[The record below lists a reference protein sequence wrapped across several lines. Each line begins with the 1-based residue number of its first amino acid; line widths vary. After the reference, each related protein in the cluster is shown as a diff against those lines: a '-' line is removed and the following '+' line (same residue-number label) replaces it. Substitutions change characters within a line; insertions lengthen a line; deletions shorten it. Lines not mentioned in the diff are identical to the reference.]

1 MSWNVRVNELSS
13 APLPELEQ
21 ELAKL
26 PPAVLEAY
34 REAIEPVNSAFGSE
48 EIGLWAKE
56 GLAIGTQTV
65 RSWESAIEY
74 YRVSPQVSRY
84 LSFPSFMQWARCGT
98 YLAQDSPTLAVAFF
112 KASVAIVPNL
122 RPQYIPRW
130 AGLGRSL
137 YKGTWKSSTLA
148 STFFE
153 VSPDLVRSLPFWD
166 VEVFA
171 SLVEALSYKSYD
183 VAGECLLLGRDVLP
197 GMGREREPFLSMARA
212 LIDSSWRE
220 VKTCLELVPRALQQ
234 VDESQTGRFLK
245 LGERLAK
252 VGLRDTSR
260 FLSDGTQALGRVPQG
275 SQGYILDLCDAL
287 VAVAPEAVG
296 PFLRSL
302 DDVLNRI
309 TVSQLDT
316 WYQHGMKLL
325 QENPESGI
333 AFFKIES
340 NTSESMLETLSSSLE
355 LDRVKGILRLYC
367 RALSGSGVEIFNT
380 QELVRRNIGW
390 VDEDSASTDGSK
402 VFLPPVVD
410 HYSSKQDNF
419 SWFKVVSTHQVAHLE
434 FRSFEF
440 QFDLPAT
447 QFENRRFEM
456 EEEFYKRQAD
466 LRATRQTMEEVAQQV
481 TDDGFS
487 AVIPGI
493 SETAEVDDP
502 TDSDVNSAGSAR
514 TYTDIGRFLALFENG
529 KLAFDVFTVLED
541 CRLDYRI
548 KVEYPGISL
557 AASRVQRETLS
568 RRPEIQE
575 MPIQQAMV
583 ELLIHMSLEKF
594 TDLPVPKEYEEAAVM
609 LSRILHQLRTSEATV
624 EDTSEA
630 SLRAY
635 EIISRLSN
643 ETKEEEDWEDQDL
656 EEPGDFNEQEYE
668 DLIDQLQAGMEQDG
682 QGEEGEDYESPEPV
696 DYRGDFKPEMV
707 QLLTKLQAD
716 SGEEGD
722 AQPMTQEMLEQLLQ
736 ESDELE
742 LDAEEGEIN
751 DNMSTFAQ
759 NIMKEAGT
767 PPPNSQPGQGYGPLM
782 NEDEQ
787 GGELEARE
795 PQTYV
800 YDEWD
805 FRANDYKPRWCIVK
819 EKTVEE
825 GDANFYQDSL
835 KNYQA
840 LSNHI
845 RRQFELI
852 MPENMRKT
860 YRLVDGEDLDLNA
873 TLEAWIDLKMK
884 IPPDDKIYWHRNR
897 NRRDV
902 AVVFLLDMSAS
913 TAEAIDEGRQT
924 VDDRDAPDDPVEY
937 MVWLR
942 RRREG
947 LVRRNYKR
955 IIDLEKESTAMLI
968 QALESIGDTYGIYG
982 FSGYGRENVEFYV
995 IKDIAE
1001 GFGEKI
1007 KRRIDKITPLHATR
1021 MGAAI
1026 RHASTKLENQ
1036 DAHTKIMFLISDGR
1050 PQDRGYSREG
1060 VEKEYAVHDTH
1071 MALLEARRKNITPFC
1086 LTVDKA
1092 GHDYLKSMCGDM
1104 GYEVLGEIWA
1114 LPERLPMLYRELPAR
1129 RSVRS

>member
-1 MSWNVRVNELSS
+1 MTSG
-13 APLPELEQ
+13 PIPEIES

-34 REAIEPVNSAFGSE
+34 HEANDTVKESFGEE

-56 GLAIGTQTV
+56 GLTIGTQTV

-74 YRVSPQVSRY
+74 YRVSPEVSKF

-98 YLAQDSPTLAVAFF
+98 YLAQDSPTLAVSFF
-112 KASVAIVPNL
+112 KSSVSIVPNL

-148 STFFE
+148 AKFFE
-153 VSPDLVRSLPFWD
+153 VSPDLVRNLPFWD

-171 SLVEALSYKSYD
+171 SLIEALSYKSYD
-183 VAGECLLLGRDVLP
+183 VAGECLVLGRDVLP
-197 GMGREREPFLSMARA
+197 AMGREREPFLAMSRA
-212 LIDSSWRE
+212 LIDTSWRE

-252 VGLRDTSR
+252 VGLRNTSK
-260 FLSDGTQALGRVPQG
+260 FLSDGTQALSKVPQG

-287 VAVAPEAVG
+287 VVITPDAVP
-296 PFLRSL
+296 PFLKSL

-309 TVSQLDT
+309 TVSQLDA
-316 WYQHGMKLL
+316 WFQHGAHLL

-340 NTSESMLETLSSSLE
+340 NTSEQMLETLSSSLE
-355 LDRVKGILRLYC
+355 LERVKSILRLYC
-367 RALSGSGVEIFNT
+367 RALAGTGLEIFDT
-380 QELVRRNIGW
+380 GELVQRNIGW

-402 VFLPPVVD
+402 IFLPPVVD
-410 HYSSKQDNF
+410 HYSNKQDNF
-419 SWFKVVSTHQVAHLE
+419 AWFKVVSTHQVAHLE
-434 FRSFEF
+434 FGSFDYDFEKS
-440 QFDLPAT
+440 AT
-447 QFENRRFEM
+447 QFEDRRHEM
-456 EEEFYKRQAD
+456 EQQANERKEAE
-466 LRATRQTMEEVAQQV
+466 RAVAREQYEMAAKLL
-481 TDDGFS
+481 TSG
-487 AVIPGI
+487 
-493 SETAEVDDP
+493 AEGDVDM
-502 TDSDVNSAGSAR
+502 SAGYEDPNAGSMR
-514 TYTDIGRFLALFENG
+514 TFTDIGRFLDIFEDS
-529 KLAFDVFTVLED
+529 KLVFDIFTVLED

-548 KVEYPGISL
+548 KVEYPGIR
-557 AASRVQRETLS
+557 AASSRVQSETLAD
-568 RRPEIQE
+568 RPKIED
-575 MPIQQAMV
+575 MPLQQGLV
-583 ELLIHMSLEKF
+583 ELLINMSLDQF
-594 TDLPVPKEYEEAAVM
+594 QDLPVAIEYKEAGEM
-609 LSRILHQLRTSEATV
+609 LSSILHQLRNAEANV
-624 EDTSEA
+624 EDTAEA
-630 SLRAY
+630 TLRAY
-635 EIISRLSN
+635 EVISRVPN
-643 ETKEEEDWEDQDL
+643 QQEEEDQFEDQDL
-656 EEPGDFNEQEYE
+656 EEPGDFSEE
-668 DLIDQLQAGMEQDG
+668 DYQSLVDQLQAGMDASSDG
-682 QGEEGEDYESPEPV
+682 GDGESYESPDPV

-707 QLLTKLQAD
+707 QLMTKLQAD
-716 SGEEGD
+716 SGEEGE

-736 ESDELE
+736 ESPELE
-742 LDAEEGEIN
+742 LDAEQGEV
-751 DNMSTFAQ
+751 DSNMSMFAQ
-759 NIMKEAGT
+759 NIMKEAGA
-767 PPPNSQPGQGYGPLM
+767 PPPNSEPGEGYGPLLH
-782 NEDEQ
+782 DDDA

-795 PQTYV
+795 PETYV

-825 GDANFYQDSL
+825 GDPAFYQDAL
-835 KNYQA
+835 KTYTS

-852 MPENMRKT
+852 MPESMRKT
-860 YRLVDGEDLDLNA
+860 YRLVDGEDIDLNSA
-873 TLEAWIDLKMK
+873 LEAWVDLKMG
-884 IPPDDKIYWHRNR
+884 IPPDEKIYWHRNR
-897 NRRDV
+897 NKREV

-913 TAEAIDEGRQT
+913 TAEAIDEGRQQ

-955 IIDLEKESTAMLI
+955 IIDLEKEGTTLLI
-968 QALESIGDTYGIYG
+968 NALESIGDTYGIYG

-995 IKDIAE
+995 VKDINE
-1001 GFGEKI
+1001 EFSDKV

-1026 RHASTKLENQ
+1026 RHAITKLENQ
-1036 DAHTKIMFLISDGR
+1036 DAKTKIMFLISDGR

-1071 MALLEARRKNITPFC
+1071 MALVEAKRQEIIPFC

-1092 GHDYLKSMCGDM
+1092 GHDYLK
-1104 GYEVLGEIWA
+1104 
-1114 LPERLPMLYRELPAR
+1114 
-1129 RSVRS
+1129 

>member
-1 MSWNVRVNELSS
+1 MTSGPISETES
-13 APLPELEQ
+13 

-34 REAIEPVNSAFGSE
+34 HAASETVKESFGEE

-56 GLAIGTQTV
+56 GLTIGTQTV

-74 YRVSPQVSRY
+74 YQVSPEVSKF

-98 YLAQDSPTLAVAFF
+98 YLAQDSPTLAVAYF
-112 KASVAIVPNL
+112 KSSVSIVPNL

-148 STFFE
+148 AKFFE

-171 SLVEALSYKSYD
+171 SLIEALSYKSYD
-183 VAGECLLLGRDVLP
+183 VAGECLVLGRDVLP
-197 GMGREREPFLSMARA
+197 AMGREREPFLAMSRA
-212 LIDSSWRE
+212 LIDTSWRE
-220 VKTCLELVPRALQQ
+220 VKTCLELVPRALQL

-260 FLSDGTQALGRVPQG
+260 FLSDGTQALSKVPQG

-287 VAVAPEAVG
+287 VVINPDAVP

-302 DDVLNRI
+302 DGVLNRI

-316 WYQHGMKLL
+316 WFQHGAHLL

-367 RALSGSGVEIFNT
+367 QALSGTGLEILST

-390 VDEDSASTDGSK
+390 VDEDSASTDGTK
-402 VFLPPVVD
+402 IFLPTVVD
-410 HYSSKQDNF
+410 HYPNKQDNF
-419 SWFKVVSTHQVAHLE
+419 SWFKVVSTHQVSHLE
-434 FRSFEF
+434 FGSFRYDYEK
-440 QFDLPAT
+440 PAT
-447 QFENRRFEM
+447 QFEDRRHEM
-456 EEEFYKRQAD
+456 EQQMLQRKEQERAAAREAYEMAAQLLASGAEGDVDMSPGYAD
-466 LRATRQTMEEVAQQV
+466 PN
-481 TDDGFS
+481 D
-487 AVIPGI
+487 
-493 SETAEVDDP
+493 
-502 TDSDVNSAGSAR
+502 AGSMR
-514 TYTDIGRFLALFENG
+514 TFTDIGRFLEIFENG
-529 KLAFDVFTVLED
+529 RLGFDIFTVLED
-541 CRLDYRI
+541 CRLDFRI
-548 KVEYPGISL
+548 NVEYPGIRL
-557 AASRVQRETLS
+557 AASRVQSETLEK
-568 RRPEIQE
+568 RPNIEE
-575 MPIQQAMV
+575 MPLQQGMV
-583 ELLIHMSLEKF
+583 ELLIHMSLDKF
-594 TDLPVPKEYEEAAVM
+594 QDLPVAKEYQEAAEM
-609 LSRILHQLRTSEATV
+609 LSRILHQLRTAEANV
-624 EDTSEA
+624 EDTAEA
-630 SLRAY
+630 TLRAY
-635 EIISRLSN
+635 EIISRIPN
-643 ETKEEEDWEDQDL
+643 QQEEEDQFEDQDL
-656 EEPGDFNEQEYE
+656 EEPGDFSEE
-668 DLIDQLQAGMEQDG
+668 DFQSLVDQLQAGMDASSDG
-682 QGEEGEDYESPEPV
+682 GDGESYESPEPV

-716 SGEEGD
+716 SGEQGE
-722 AQPMTQEMLEQLLQ
+722 AQAMTQEMLEQLLQ
-736 ESDELE
+736 ESSELE
-742 LDAEEGEIN
+742 LDAEQG
-751 DNMSTFAQ
+751 DVDGNMSMFAQ
-759 NIMKEAGT
+759 NIMKEAGA
-767 PPPNSQPGQGYGPLM
+767 PPPNSQPGEGYGPLLH
-782 NEDEQ
+782 DDDK

-795 PQTYV
+795 PKTYV

-819 EKTVEE
+819 EKMVEE
-825 GDANFYQDSL
+825 GDANFYHESL
-835 KNYQA
+835 KTYAA

-852 MPENMRKT
+852 VPESMRKT

-873 TLEAWIDLKMK
+873 ALEAWADLKMGV
-884 IPPDDKIYWHRNR
+884 PPDDKIYWHRNR
-897 NRRDV
+897 NRREV

-955 IIDLEKESTAMLI
+955 IIDLEKEGTTLLI
-968 QALESIGDTYGIYG
+968 NALESIGDTYGIYG

-995 IKDIAE
+995 IKDIDE
-1001 GFGEKI
+1001 EFSDKV

-1026 RHASTKLENQ
+1026 RHAITKLENQ
-1036 DAHTKIMFLISDGR
+1036 DAKTKIMFLISDGR

-1071 MALLEARRKNITPFC
+1071 MALVEAKRKSIIPFC

-1104 GYEVLGEIWA
+1104 GYEVLADIWS
-1114 LPERLPMLYRELPAR
+1114 LPERLPMLYRQLTTQR
-1129 RSVRS
+1129 

>member
-1 MSWNVRVNELSS
+1 MSS
-13 APLPELEQ
+13 APTPDIEQ

-34 REAIEPVNSAFGSE
+34 QEALSPVTEAFGAD

-56 GLAIGTQTV
+56 GVAIGTQTI
-65 RSWESAIEY
+65 RSWEAAIEY
-74 YRVSPQVSRY
+74 YRVSPHVSRF

-112 KASVAIVPNL
+112 KSSVTIVPNL

-148 STFFE
+148 AKFFE
-153 VSPDLVRSLPFWD
+153 VSPELVRSLPFWD

-171 SLVEALSYKSYD
+171 SLIEALSYKSYD
-183 VAGECLLLGRDVLP
+183 VAGECLTLGKDVLP
-197 GMGREREPFLSMARA
+197 GMGREREPFLAMARA
-212 LIDSSWRE
+212 LIDTSWRE
-220 VKTCLELVPRALQQ
+220 VKTCLELVPRALQH
-234 VDESQTGRFLK
+234 VDEAQTGRFLK

-260 FLSDGTQALGRVPQG
+260 FLADGTQALGRVPQG
-275 SQGYILDLCDAL
+275 SQGYILDLCDSL
-287 VAVAPEAVG
+287 VAVAPEAVP

-309 TVSQLDT
+309 TVSQLDA
-316 WYQHGMKLL
+316 WYQHGLRLL

-355 LDRVKGILRLYC
+355 LERVKGILRLYC
-367 RALSGSGVEIFNT
+367 RALSGSGIEIFNT

-402 VFLPPVVD
+402 VFLPLVVD
-410 HYSSKQDNF
+410 HYANKQDNF
-419 SWFKVVSTHQVAHLE
+419 SWFKVVSTHQVSHLE
-434 FRSFEF
+434 FGSFEF
-440 QFDLPAT
+440 EFEKPST
-447 QFENRRFEM
+447 QFEDRR
-456 EEEFYKRQAD
+456 YD
-466 LRATRQTMEEVAQQV
+466 LE
-481 TDDGFS
+481 
-487 AVIPGI
+487 
-493 SETAEVDDP
+493 AEVDAKRSEEQAARRAMEEMARQL
-502 TDSDVNSAGSAR
+502 TDEGIDISIDASVPVEAPESPGSMRA
-514 TYTDIGRFLALFENG
+514 YTDIGRFLAMFENG
-529 KLAFDVFTVLED
+529 KLAFDLFTVLED

-548 KVEYPGISL
+548 KVEYPGIGR
-557 AASRVQRETLS
+557 AASRVQTETLE
-568 RRPEIQE
+568 RRPQIEE

-583 ELLIHMSLEKF
+583 ELLIHMSLEQF

-609 LSRILHQLRTSEATV
+609 LSRILHQLRTAEAMV
-624 EDTSEA
+624 EDTGEA
-630 SLRAY
+630 TLRAY
-635 EIISRLSN
+635 EIISRLPN
-643 ETKEEEDWEDQDL
+643 QTEEEEDWEDQDL
-656 EEPGDFNEQEYE
+656 EEPGDFNEEEFQ
-668 DLIDQLQAGMEQDG
+668 DLIDRLQADMEQSSEGQDG
-682 QGEEGEDYESPEPV
+682 DSYESPDPV

-716 SGEEGD
+716 SGEMGE

-742 LDAEEGEIN
+742 LDAEQGDIN
-751 DNMSTFAQ
+751 DSMSTFAQ
-759 NIMKEAGT
+759 NIMKEAGA
-767 PPPNSQPGQGYGPLM
+767 PPPNSQPGQGYGPLLH
-782 NEDEQ
+782 DDDQ

-795 PQTYV
+795 PQTFL

-819 EKTVEE
+819 EKMVEE
-825 GDANFYQDSL
+825 GDINFYQDSL
-835 KNYQA
+835 RNYQS

-852 MPENMRKT
+852 MPESMRKT
-860 YRLVDGEDLDLNA
+860 YRLIDGEDLDLNA
-873 TLEAWIDLKMK
+873 TLEAWVDLKMK

-955 IIDLEKESTAMLI
+955 IIDLEKESTALLI
-968 QALESIGDTYGIYG
+968 NALESIGDTYGIYG

-995 IKDIAE
+995 VKDINEA
-1001 GFGEKI
+1001 FSDKV

-1021 MGAAI
+1021 MGAAV
-1026 RHASTKLENQ
+1026 RHAITKLENQ

-1071 MALLEARRKNITPFC
+1071 MALIEAKQKQITPFC

-1104 GYEVLGEIWA
+1104 GYEVVGEIWA
-1114 LPERLPMLYRELPAR
+1114 LPERLPMLYRQLTIR
-1129 RSVRS
+1129 R

>member
-1 MSWNVRVNELSS
+1 MTSGPISEIES
-13 APLPELEQ
+13 

-34 REAIEPVNSAFGSE
+34 HDASDTVKESFGEE

-56 GLAIGTQTV
+56 GLTIGTQTV

-74 YRVSPQVSRY
+74 YRVSPEVSKF

-98 YLAQDSPTLAVAFF
+98 YLAQDSPTLAVSFF
-112 KASVAIVPNL
+112 KSSVSIVPNL

-148 STFFE
+148 AKFFE
-153 VSPDLVRSLPFWD
+153 VSPDLVRNLPFWD

-171 SLVEALSYKSYD
+171 SLIEALSYKSYD
-183 VAGECLLLGRDVLP
+183 VAGECLVLGRDVLP
-197 GMGREREPFLSMARA
+197 AMGREREPFLAMSRA
-212 LIDSSWRE
+212 LIDTSWRE

-252 VGLRDTSR
+252 VGLRNTSK
-260 FLSDGTQALGRVPQG
+260 FLSDGTQALSKVPQG
-275 SQGYILDLCDAL
+275 SQGYILDLCDGL
-287 VAVAPEAVG
+287 VAITPDAVP
-296 PFLRSL
+296 PFLKSL

-316 WYQHGMKLL
+316 WFQHGAHLL

-340 NTSESMLETLSSSLE
+340 NTSEQMLETLSSSLE
-355 LDRVKGILRLYC
+355 LERVKSILRLYC
-367 RALSGSGVEIFNT
+367 RALAGTGLEIFDT
-380 QELVRRNIGW
+380 GELVQRNIGW

-402 VFLPPVVD
+402 IFLPPVVD
-410 HYSSKQDNF
+410 HYPNKQDNF
-419 SWFKVVSTHQVAHLE
+419 AWFKVVSTHQVAHLE
-434 FRSFEF
+434 FGSFEYDF
-440 QFDLPAT
+440 EKAAT
-447 QFENRRFEM
+447 QFDDRRHEM
-456 EEEFYKRQAD
+456 EQLANERKEAE
-466 LRATRQTMEEVAQQV
+466 RAAAREQYEMAAKLLTS
-481 TDDGFS
+481 G
-487 AVIPGI
+487 
-493 SETAEVDDP
+493 AEGDVDMSMGYEDP
-502 TDSDVNSAGSAR
+502 NAGSMR
-514 TYTDIGRFLALFENG
+514 TFTDIGRFLDIFENP
-529 KLAFDVFTVLED
+529 KLVFDIFTVLED

-548 KVEYPGISL
+548 KVEYPGIRTAS
-557 AASRVQRETLS
+557 SRVQSETLVN
-568 RRPEIQE
+568 RPKIEE
-575 MPIQQAMV
+575 MPLQQGLV
-583 ELLIHMSLEKF
+583 ELLIHMSLDQF
-594 TDLPVPKEYEEAAVM
+594 HGLPVAIEYKEAGEM
-609 LSRILHQLRTSEATV
+609 LSSILHQLRNAEANV
-624 EDTSEA
+624 EDTAEA
-630 SLRAY
+630 TLRAY
-635 EIISRLSN
+635 EVISRVPN
-643 ETKEEEDWEDQDL
+643 EQEEEDQFEDQDL
-656 EEPGDFNEQEYE
+656 EEPGDFSEDDYE
-668 DLIDQLQAGMEQDG
+668 SLVDQLQAGMDASSDG
-682 QGEEGEDYESPEPV
+682 ADGESYESPDPV

-707 QLLTKLQAD
+707 QLMTKLQAD
-716 SGEEGD
+716 SGEEGE

-736 ESDELE
+736 ESPELE
-742 LDAEEGEIN
+742 LDAEQGEV
-751 DNMSTFAQ
+751 DSNMSMFAQ
-759 NIMKEAGT
+759 NIMKEAGA
-767 PPPNSQPGQGYGPLM
+767 PPPNSEPGEGYGPLLH
-782 NEDEQ
+782 DDDA

-795 PQTYV
+795 PETYV

-825 GDANFYQDSL
+825 GDPAFYQDAL
-835 KNYQA
+835 KTYTA

-852 MPENMRKT
+852 MPESMRKT
-860 YRLVDGEDLDLNA
+860 YRLVDGEDIDLNGA
-873 TLEAWIDLKMK
+873 LEAWVDLKMG
-884 IPPDDKIYWHRNR
+884 IPPDEKIYWHRNR
-897 NRRDV
+897 NKREV

-913 TAEAIDEGRQT
+913 TAEAIDEGRQQ

-955 IIDLEKESTAMLI
+955 IIDLEKEGTTLLI
-968 QALESIGDTYGIYG
+968 NALESIGDTYGIYG

-995 IKDIAE
+995 VKDINE
-1001 GFGEKI
+1001 EFSDKV

-1026 RHASTKLENQ
+1026 RHAITKLENQ
-1036 DAHTKIMFLISDGR
+1036 DAKTKIMFLISDGR

-1071 MALLEARRKNITPFC
+1071 MALVEARRQEIIPFC

-1104 GYEVLGEIWA
+1104 GYEVLADIWS
-1114 LPERLPMLYRELPAR
+1114 LPERLPMLYRQLTA
-1129 RSVRS
+1129 VRA

>member
-1 MSWNVRVNELSS
+1 MTSS
-13 APLPELEQ
+13 APTPEIELE
-21 ELAKL
+21 LGKL
-26 PPAVLEAY
+26 PAAVLETY
-34 REAIEPVNSAFGSE
+34 QEAAGPVAAAFGPDE
-48 EIGLWAKE
+48 VNLWAKE
-56 GLAIGTQTV
+56 GVSIGSQTI
-65 RSWESAIEY
+65 RSWEAAIEY
-74 YRVSPQVSRY
+74 YRVSPQVCRF

-112 KASVAIVPNL
+112 KSSVAIVPNL

-148 STFFE
+148 ARFFE
-153 VSPDLVRSLPFWD
+153 VSPELVRSLPFWD

-171 SLVEALSYKSYD
+171 SLIEAMSYKSYD
-183 VAGECLLLGRDVLP
+183 VAAECLTLGKDVLP
-197 GMGREREPFLSMARA
+197 GMGREREPFLAMARA
-212 LIDSSWRE
+212 LIDTGWRE
-220 VKTCLELVPRALQQ
+220 VKTCLELVPRALQH
-234 VDESQTGRFLK
+234 VDEAQTGRFLK

-260 FLSDGTQALGRVPQG
+260 FLADGTQALGRVPPG
-275 SQGYILDLCDAL
+275 NQGYILDLCDQLA
-287 VAVAPEAVG
+287 AVAPEAVP

-302 DDVLNRI
+302 DSVLTRI

-325 QENPESGI
+325 QDNPESGI

-340 NTSESMLETLSSSLE
+340 NTSESILETLSSSLE

-367 RALSGSGVEIFNT
+367 RALSGAGVEIMNT

-390 VDEDSASTDGSK
+390 VDEDTASTDGSK

-410 HYSSKQDNF
+410 HYPNKQDNF
-419 SWFKVVSTHQVAHLE
+419 SWFKVVSTHQVGHLE
-434 FRSFEF
+434 FGSFEF
-440 QFDLPAT
+440 EFDRPAT
-447 QFENRRFEM
+447 QFEDRRHGM
-456 EEEFYKRQAD
+456 EAEILARRAAEQ
-466 LRATRQTMEEVAQQV
+466 ATRQAMADLARELAGEDAEITFVESAP
-481 TDDGFS
+481 DG
-487 AVIPGI
+487 AADTAMPDPPG
-493 SETAEVDDP
+493 SM
-502 TDSDVNSAGSAR
+502 R
-514 TYTDIGRFLALFENG
+514 TYTDIGRFMALFDNG
-529 KLAFDVFTVLED
+529 KLAFDLFTVLED

-548 KVEYPGISL
+548 KVEYPGISR
-557 AASRVQRETLS
+557 AASRVQSETLDK
-568 RRPEIQE
+568 RPNIEE
-575 MPIQQAMV
+575 LPLQQAMV
-583 ELLIHMSLEKF
+583 ELLIHMSLERF
-594 TDLPVPKEYEEAAVM
+594 SGLPVPEEYEEAAVM
-609 LSRILHQLRTSEATV
+609 LSRILHQLRTAAANV
-624 EDTSEA
+624 EDTAEA
-630 SLRAY
+630 TLRAY
-635 EIISRLSN
+635 EIISRLPN
-643 ETKEEEDWEDQDL
+643 QTEEDDQWQDQDL
-656 EEPGDFNEQEYE
+656 EEPGEFDEEEFQ
-668 DLIDQLQAGMEQDG
+668 DLVNRLQADLEQRGEG
-682 QGEEGEDYESPEPV
+682 QESEEGYESPEPV

-707 QLLTKLQAD
+707 QLLTRLQAD
-716 SGEEGD
+716 SGDPGE

-736 ESDELE
+736 DSDELE
-742 LDAEEGEIN
+742 LDAEQGDIS
-751 DNMSTFAQ
+751 DAMTTFAQ
-759 NIMKEAGT
+759 NIMKEAGA
-767 PPPNSQPGQGYGPLM
+767 PPPNSQPGQGYGPLL
-782 NEDEQ
+782 NDDEQ
-787 GGELEARE
+787 GGELETRE
-795 PQTYV
+795 PQTFL

-825 GDANFYQDSL
+825 GDINFYQDAL
-835 KNYQA
+835 RNYQS

-852 MPENMRKT
+852 MPESMRKT
-860 YRLVDGEDLDLNA
+860 YRLIDGEDLDLNA
-873 TLEAWIDLKMK
+873 TLEAWVDLKMN

-913 TAEAIDEGRQT
+913 TAEAIDEGRQA

-955 IIDLEKESTAMLI
+955 IIDLEKESTALLV

-995 IKDIAE
+995 IKDINE
-1001 GFGEKI
+1001 NFGDKV

-1026 RHASTKLENQ
+1026 RHAITKLENQ
-1036 DAHTKIMFLISDGR
+1036 DAHTKIMFLVSDGR

-1071 MALLEARRKNITPFC
+1071 MALVEARQKSITPFC

-1104 GYEVLGEIWA
+1104 GYEVLGEIWS
-1114 LPERLPMLYRELPAR
+1114 LPERLPMLYRELTAR
-1129 RSVRS
+1129 RFIRR

>member
-1 MSWNVRVNELSS
+1 MRSFQTTGWKARVKELSS
-13 APLPELEQ
+13 APIPDLEQ

-26 PPAVLEAY
+26 PPAVIEAY
-34 REAIEPVNSAFGSE
+34 REALGPVTAAFGLE
-48 EIGLWAKE
+48 EINLWAKE
-56 GLAIGTQTV
+56 GLTIGTQTI

-74 YRVSPQVSRY
+74 YRVSPQISRF

-112 KASVAIVPNL
+112 KSSVTIVPNL

-148 STFFE
+148 ARFFE

-171 SLVEALSYKSYD
+171 SLIEALSYKSYD
-183 VAGECLLLGRDVLP
+183 VASECLILGRDVLP
-197 GMGREREPFLSMARA
+197 GMGREREPFLAMTRA

-234 VDESQTGRFLK
+234 VDEAQTGRFLK

-260 FLSDGTQALGRVPQG
+260 FLSDGTQALGRVPQS
-275 SQGYILDLCDAL
+275 SQGYILDLCDQL
-287 VAVAPEAVG
+287 VAVAPEAVP

-302 DDVLNRI
+302 GDVLNRI

-316 WYQHGMKLL
+316 WYQHGMRLL

-367 RALSGSGVEIFNT
+367 RALSGAGIEIMNT
-380 QELVRRNIGW
+380 HELVRRNIGW
-390 VDEDSASTDGSK
+390 IDEDSASTDGSR

-419 SWFKVVSTHQVAHLE
+419 SWFKVVSTHQVGHLE
-434 FRSFEF
+434 FGSFEF
-440 QFDLPAT
+440 DFDLPAT
-447 QFENRRFEM
+447 QFTDRRLEM
-456 EEEFYKRQAD
+456 EETVGQKRSEGFA
-466 LRATRQTMEEVAQQV
+466 AQQAIEALSRQLTDEGVEV
-481 TDDGFS
+481 TVTGLEPASD
-487 AVIPGI
+487 APTAPG
-493 SETAEVDDP
+493 SP
-502 TDSDVNSAGSAR
+502 R
-514 TYTDIGRFLALFENG
+514 TFTDIGRFLAMFDNG
-529 KLAFDVFTVLED
+529 RLAFDIFTVLED

-548 KVEYPGISL
+548 KVEYRGISR
-557 AASRVQRETLS
+557 AASKVQQETLD
-568 RRPEIQE
+568 RRPTIEE

-583 ELLIHMSLEKF
+583 ELLIHMSLESF
-594 TDLPVPKEYEEAAVM
+594 HDLPVPKEYEDAAVM
-609 LSRILHQLRTSEATV
+609 LSRILHQLRVASATV

-630 SLRAY
+630 TLRAY
-635 EIISRLSN
+635 EIISRLPN
-643 ETKEEEDWEDQDL
+643 ETQEEDEWEDQDL
-656 EEPGDFNEQEYE
+656 EEPGDFSEE
-668 DLIDQLQAGMEQDG
+668 DYQSLIDQLQAGLEQSAES
-682 QGEEGEDYESPEPV
+682 QEGDDYESPEPV

-707 QLLTKLQAD
+707 QLLTKLQAE
-716 SGEEGD
+716 SGEQGD

-736 ESDELE
+736 DSDELD
-742 LDAEEGEIN
+742 LDAEEGDIS
-751 DNMSTFAQ
+751 DAMSTFAQ

-767 PPPNSQPGQGYGPLM
+767 PPPNSQPGQGYGPLLHD
-782 NEDEQ
+782 DEQ

-795 PQTYV
+795 PQTFL

-819 EKTVEE
+819 EKTLEE
-825 GDANFYQDSL
+825 GDVTFYQDAL
-835 KNYQA
+835 RNYKA

-852 MPENMRKT
+852 MPESMRKT

-873 TLEAWIDLKMK
+873 TLEAWVDLKMK
-884 IPPDDKIYWHRNR
+884 IPPDDKIYWHRNH

-955 IIDLEKESTAMLI
+955 IIDLEKESTALLI

-1026 RHASTKLENQ
+1026 RHAITKLESQ

-1071 MALLEARRKNITPFC
+1071 MALVEARHKSIIPFC

-1114 LPERLPMLYRELPAR
+1114 LPERLPMLYRELTSR
-1129 RSVRS
+1129 R

>member
-1 MSWNVRVNELSS
+1 MTSGPISEIES
-13 APLPELEQ
+13 

-34 REAIEPVNSAFGSE
+34 HDASDTVKESFGEE

-56 GLAIGTQTV
+56 GLTIGTQTV

-74 YRVSPQVSRY
+74 YRVSPEVSKF

-98 YLAQDSPTLAVAFF
+98 YLAQDSPTLAVSFF
-112 KASVAIVPNL
+112 KSSVSIVPNL

-148 STFFE
+148 AKFFE
-153 VSPDLVRSLPFWD
+153 VSPDLVRNLPFWD

-171 SLVEALSYKSYD
+171 SLIEALSYKSYD
-183 VAGECLLLGRDVLP
+183 VAGECLVLGRDVLP
-197 GMGREREPFLSMARA
+197 AMGREREPFLAMSRA
-212 LIDSSWRE
+212 LIDTSWRE

-252 VGLRDTSR
+252 VGLRNTSK
-260 FLSDGTQALGRVPQG
+260 FLSDGTQALSKVPQG
-275 SQGYILDLCDAL
+275 SQGYILDLCDGL
-287 VAVAPEAVG
+287 VAITPDAVP
-296 PFLRSL
+296 PFLKSL

-316 WYQHGMKLL
+316 WFQHGAHLL

-340 NTSESMLETLSSSLE
+340 NTSEQMLETLSSSLE
-355 LDRVKGILRLYC
+355 LERVKSILRLYC
-367 RALSGSGVEIFNT
+367 RALAGTGLEIFDT
-380 QELVRRNIGW
+380 GELVQRNIGW

-402 VFLPPVVD
+402 IFLPPVVD
-410 HYSSKQDNF
+410 HYPNKQDNF
-419 SWFKVVSTHQVAHLE
+419 AWFKVVSTHQVAHLE
-434 FRSFEF
+434 FGSFEYDF
-440 QFDLPAT
+440 EKAAT
-447 QFENRRFEM
+447 QFDDRRHEM
-456 EEEFYKRQAD
+456 EQLANERKEAE
-466 LRATRQTMEEVAQQV
+466 RAAAREQYEMAAKLLTS
-481 TDDGFS
+481 G
-487 AVIPGI
+487 
-493 SETAEVDDP
+493 AEGDVDMSMGYEDP
-502 TDSDVNSAGSAR
+502 NAGSMR
-514 TYTDIGRFLALFENG
+514 TFTDIGRFLDIFENP
-529 KLAFDVFTVLED
+529 KLVFDIFTVLED

-548 KVEYPGISL
+548 KVEYPGIRTAS
-557 AASRVQRETLS
+557 SRVQSETLVN
-568 RRPEIQE
+568 RPKIEE
-575 MPIQQAMV
+575 MPLQQGLV
-583 ELLIHMSLEKF
+583 ELLIHMSLDQF
-594 TDLPVPKEYEEAAVM
+594 HGLPVAIEYKEAGEM
-609 LSRILHQLRTSEATV
+609 LSSILHQLRNAEANV
-624 EDTSEA
+624 EDTAEA
-630 SLRAY
+630 TLRAY
-635 EIISRLSN
+635 EVISRVPN
-643 ETKEEEDWEDQDL
+643 EQEEEDQFEAQDL
-656 EEPGDFNEQEYE
+656 EEPGDFSEDDYE
-668 DLIDQLQAGMEQDG
+668 SLVDQLQAGMDASSDG
-682 QGEEGEDYESPEPV
+682 ADGESYESPDPV

-707 QLLTKLQAD
+707 QLMTKLQAD
-716 SGEEGD
+716 SGEEGE

-736 ESDELE
+736 ESPELE
-742 LDAEEGEIN
+742 LDAEQGEV
-751 DNMSTFAQ
+751 DSNMSMFAQ
-759 NIMKEAGT
+759 NIMKEAGA
-767 PPPNSQPGQGYGPLM
+767 PPPNSEPGEGYGPLLH
-782 NEDEQ
+782 DDDA

-795 PQTYV
+795 PETYV

-825 GDANFYQDSL
+825 GDPAFYQDAL
-835 KNYQA
+835 KTYTA

-852 MPENMRKT
+852 MPESMRKT
-860 YRLVDGEDLDLNA
+860 YRLVDGEDIDLNGA
-873 TLEAWIDLKMK
+873 LEAWVDLKMG
-884 IPPDDKIYWHRNR
+884 IPPDEKIYWHRNR
-897 NRRDV
+897 NKREV

-913 TAEAIDEGRQT
+913 TAEAIDEGRQQ

-955 IIDLEKESTAMLI
+955 IIDLEKEGTTLLI
-968 QALESIGDTYGIYG
+968 NALESIGDTYGIYG

-995 IKDIAE
+995 VKDINE
-1001 GFGEKI
+1001 EFSDKV

-1026 RHASTKLENQ
+1026 RHAITKLENQ
-1036 DAHTKIMFLISDGR
+1036 DAKTKIMFLISDGR

-1071 MALLEARRKNITPFC
+1071 MALVEARRQEIIPFC

-1104 GYEVLGEIWA
+1104 GYEVLADIWS
-1114 LPERLPMLYRELPAR
+1114 LPERLPMLYRQLTA
-1129 RSVRS
+1129 VRA

>member
-1 MSWNVRVNELSS
+1 MTSGPISETES
-13 APLPELEQ
+13 

-34 REAIEPVNSAFGSE
+34 HAANETVKESFGEE

-56 GLAIGTQTV
+56 GLTIGTQTV

-74 YRVSPQVSRY
+74 YRVSPEVSKF

-112 KASVAIVPNL
+112 KASVSIVPNL

-148 STFFE
+148 AKFFE
-153 VSPDLVRSLPFWD
+153 VSPDLVRNLPFWD

-171 SLVEALSYKSYD
+171 SLIEALSYKSYD
-183 VAGECLLLGRDVLP
+183 VAGECLVLGRDVLP
-197 GMGREREPFLSMARA
+197 AMGREREPFLAMSRA
-212 LIDSSWRE
+212 LIDTSWRE
-220 VKTCLELVPRALQQ
+220 VKTCLELVPRALQL
-234 VDESQTGRFLK
+234 VEESQTGRFLK

-260 FLSDGTQALGRVPQG
+260 FLSDGTQALSKVPQG
-275 SQGYILDLCDAL
+275 SQSYILDLCDAL
-287 VAVAPEAVG
+287 VVITPDAVP

-302 DDVLNRI
+302 DTVLNRI
-309 TVSQLDT
+309 TVSQLDV
-316 WYQHGMKLL
+316 WFQHGAHLL

-367 RALSGSGVEIFNT
+367 QALSGTSLEILDT
-380 QELVRRNIGW
+380 QQLVRRNIGW

-402 VFLPPVVD
+402 IFLPPVVD
-410 HYSSKQDNF
+410 HYPNKQDNF
-419 SWFKVVSTHQVAHLE
+419 SWFKVVSTHQVSHLE
-434 FRSFEF
+434 FGSFRYDFEK
-440 QFDLPAT
+440 PAT
-447 QFENRRFEM
+447 QFEDRRHG
-456 EEEFYKRQAD
+456 
-466 LRATRQTMEEVAQQV
+466 LEEVMLQRKEQERAAAREAHELAAQLLASGAEGDV
-481 TDDGFS
+481 DMS
-487 AVIPGI
+487 PGYI
-493 SETAEVDDP
+493 DP
-502 TDSDVNSAGSAR
+502 NDTGSVR
-514 TYTDIGRFLALFENG
+514 TFTDIGRFLEVFENG
-529 KLAFDVFTVLED
+529 RLAFDIFTVLED

-548 KVEYPGISL
+548 KVEYPGIRS
-557 AASRVQRETLS
+557 ASSRVQGESLEK
-568 RRPEIQE
+568 RPNIEE
-575 MPIQQAMV
+575 LPVQQGMV
-583 ELLIHMSLEKF
+583 ELLVHMSLDKF
-594 TDLPVPKEYEEAAVM
+594 QDLPVAKEYQEAAEV
-609 LSRILHQLRTSEATV
+609 LSSILHQLRTAEANVEDAAEAT
-624 EDTSEA
+624 
-630 SLRAY
+630 LRAY
-635 EIISRLSN
+635 EIISRIPN
-643 ETKEEEDWEDQDL
+643 EQQEEDQFEEQDL
-656 EEPGDFNEQEYE
+656 EEPGDFSEE
-668 DLIDQLQAGMEQDG
+668 DYQSLVDQLQAGLDASSDSGDG
-682 QGEEGEDYESPEPV
+682 ESYESPDPV

-716 SGEEGD
+716 GGEQGEG
-722 AQPMTQEMLEQLLQ
+722 QPMTQEMLEQLLQ
-736 ESDELE
+736 ESPELE
-742 LDAEEGEIN
+742 LDAEQGEVN
-751 DNMSTFAQ
+751 SDMSMFAQ
-759 NIMKEAGT
+759 NIMKEAGA
-767 PPPNSQPGQGYGPLM
+767 PPPNSQPGEGYGPLLHD
-782 NEDEQ
+782 DEH

-795 PQTYV
+795 PETYV

-819 EKTVEE
+819 EKLVEE
-825 GDANFYQDSL
+825 GDTNFYHEAL
-835 KNYQA
+835 KTYA
-840 LSNHI
+840 TLANHI

-852 MPENMRKT
+852 VPESMRKT

-873 TLEAWIDLKMK
+873 ALEAWCDLK
-884 IPPDDKIYWHRNR
+884 IGVPPDDKIYWHRNR
-897 NRRDV
+897 NRREV

-955 IIDLEKESTAMLI
+955 IIDLEKEGTTLLI
-968 QALESIGDTYGIYG
+968 NALESIGDTYGIYG

-995 IKDIAE
+995 IKDINE
-1001 GFGEKI
+1001 EFSDKV

-1026 RHASTKLENQ
+1026 RHATTKLENQ
-1036 DAHTKIMFLISDGR
+1036 DAKTKIMFLISDGR

-1071 MALLEARRKNITPFC
+1071 MALVEAKRKNITPFC

-1104 GYEVLGEIWA
+1104 GYEVLDNIWS
-1114 LPERLPMLYRELPAR
+1114 LPERLPMLYRQLTSQR
-1129 RSVRS
+1129 